1 MQKVSQNW
9 QNWLSPN
16 LRKQRA
22 VRKKEATHRS
32 VVFTQKQL
40 CAASFFH
47 RANARQR
54 GKTKFFRAAALRTRK
69 KRYTEALCLHKSSC
83 VWLLFFIGRM
93 PDSEEKRSFF
103 ELLHCGLE
111 RSDTRKRCVY
121 TKASPTRRR
130 GKLPDISKNHNPHSH
145 DIEFTYEI
153 ILKKLSRNRK
163 TCGIIDKNMAVNYL
177 ISQVADS

>member
-9 QNWLSPN
+9 QSWLSPN

-40 CAASFFH
+40 CVASFFH

-54 GKTKFFRAAALRTRK
+54 GKTKFFRAGALRTRK
-69 KRYTEALCLHKSSC
+69 KRPRN
-83 VWLLFFIGRM
+83 FF
-93 PDSEEKRSFF
+93 PPA
-103 ELLHCGLE
+103 
-111 RSDTRKRCVY
+111 V
-121 TKASPTRRR
+121 PTRRR
-130 GKLPDISKNHNPHSH
+130 GKLPDIRKNHNPHFH

-153 ILKKLSRNRK
+153 ILKKLSRNRE
-163 TCGIIDKNMAVNYL
+163 TCGIMDKNMAVNYL

>member
-40 CAASFFH
+40 CVASFFH

-69 KRYTEALCLHKSSC
+69 KRSRNFLSSS
-83 VWLLFFIGRM
+83 R
-93 PDSEEKRSFF
+93 P
-103 ELLHCGLE
+103 
-111 RSDTRKRCVY
+111 
-121 TKASPTRRR
+121 PTRRR
-130 GKLPDISKNHNPHSH
+130 GKLPDISKNHNPHFH

>member
-9 QNWLSPN
+9 QSWLSPN

-54 GKTKFFRAAALRTRK
+54 GKAKFFRAAALRTKK
-69 KRYTEALCLHKSSC
+69 KRPRN
-83 VWLLFFIGRM
+83 FF
-93 PDSEEKRSFF
+93 PP
-103 ELLHCGLE
+103 
-111 RSDTRKRCVY
+111 V
-121 TKASPTRRR
+121 APTRRR
-130 GKLPDISKNHNPHSH
+130 GKLPDISKNHNPHFH

-153 ILKKLSRNRK
+153 ILKKLSRNRE
-163 TCGIIDKNMAVNYL
+163 TCGIMDKNMAVNYL

>member
-9 QNWLSPN
+9 QSWLSPN

-32 VVFTQKQL
+32 VVFTQKRL
-40 CAASFFH
+40 CVASFFH

-69 KRYTEALCLHKSSC
+69 KRYTEALCLHKSS
-83 VWLLFFIGRM
+83 
-93 PDSEEKRSFF
+93 P
-103 ELLHCGLE
+103 
-111 RSDTRKRCVY
+111 
-121 TKASPTRRR
+121 PTRRR
-130 GKLPDISKNHNPHSH
+130 GKHPDLSKNHNPHSH

>member
-9 QNWLSPN
+9 QSWLSPN

-22 VRKKEATHRS
+22 VRKKEVTHRS

-40 CAASFFH
+40 CVASFFH

-69 KRYTEALCLHKSSC
+69 KRPRN
-83 VWLLFFIGRM
+83 FF
-93 PDSEEKRSFF
+93 PP
-103 ELLHCGLE
+103 
-111 RSDTRKRCVY
+111 
-121 TKASPTRRR
+121 AAPTRRR
-130 GKLPDISKNHNPHSH
+130 GKLPDISKNHNPHFH

>member
-9 QNWLSPN
+9 QSWLSPN

-32 VVFTQKQL
+32 VVFTQKRL
-40 CAASFFH
+40 CVASFFH

-54 GKTKFFRAAALRTRK
+54 GKTKFF
-69 KRYTEALCLHKSSC
+69 
-83 VWLLFFIGRM
+83 
-93 PDSEEKRSFF
+93 
-103 ELLHCGLE
+103 ELPHCGLE
-111 RSDTRKRCVY
+111 RGDQETFFLC
-121 TKASPTRRR
+121 AAPTRRR
-130 GKLPDISKNHNPHSH
+130 GKLSDISKNHNPHFH

-153 ILKKLSRNRK
+153 ILKKLSRNRE
-163 TCGIIDKNMAVNYL
+163 TCGIMDKNMAVNYL

>member
-9 QNWLSPN
+9 QSWLSPN

-22 VRKKEATHRS
+22 VRKKEATHS
-32 VVFTQKQL
+32 CFCVNTTLL
-40 CAASFFH
+40 CVASFFH

-54 GKTKFFRAAALRTRK
+54 GKTKFFRAGALRTRK
-69 KRYTEALCLHKSSC
+69 KRPRN
-83 VWLLFFIGRM
+83 FF
-93 PDSEEKRSFF
+93 PP
-103 ELLHCGLE
+103 
-111 RSDTRKRCVY
+111 
-121 TKASPTRRR
+121 AAPARRR
-130 GKLPDISKNHNPHSH
+130 GKLPDIRKNHNPHFH